1 MTKSTATRSI
11 VASTPQPVA
20 CPECGPHLEW
30 VSHGE
35 HAEQEAA
42 LQAAIAQLKM
52 GNIVAI
58 KGIGG
63 FHLACDA
70 RNSNAVA
77 TLRARKHRPA
87 KPLAVMLPV
96 ADGLPDAARQLL
108 TTPAAPIVLVD
119 KKYVPELCDDIAPDL
134 NEVGVMFACE
144 PAPAFAVTGTA
155 MPAGDDLRQPER

>member
-1 MTKSTATRSI
+1 MR
-11 VASTPQPVA
+11 
-20 CPECGPHLEW
+20 

-77 TLRARKHRPA
+77 ALRARKHRPA
-87 KPLAVMLPV
+87 KPLAVMSPV
-96 ADGLPDAARQLL
+96 ADGFTRRCAPVAYHARR
-108 TTPAAPIVLVD
+108 AGVLVD
-119 KKYVPELCDDIAPDL
+119 KKYVPELCDDIAPGPL
-134 NEVGVMFACE
+134 TVGVML
-144 PAPAFAVTGTA
+144 PY
-155 MPAGDDLRQPER
+155 LRTRSSICCYRNCNARW